1 MKTPTASILTVTALL
16 ALPAFAGPAPKSP
29 VVADKIA
36 GQFTPA
42 AFERQHM
49 DGILGDR
56 MRVNLEG
63 RLLHVDEKA
72 LLDCFQH
79 RPGPQEWAGEHAGK
93 FLHAAANTWLY
104 SGDERLKTSMDR
116 MARSLIATQLPDG
129 YLGTYTDDKRW
140 TGWDV
145 WVHKYDLLGLLNYY
159 QATGDDAAL
168 AASRKIGD
176 LLVRTF
182 GTGPGQRDIIA
193 AGTHVGMAS
202 TSVLEAMVNLYR
214 FTGERRY
221 LDFCEYL
228 VRSWDQP
235 NGAKIAASL
244 LGTGSV
250 FQTANAKAYEMMS
263 NLVGLVELYRVSGKA
278 EYLKPAEI
286 AWKDIVAHRLYVTG
300 TTSSSEHF
308 QDDLVLPGEE
318 AANVGEGCATVTFLQ
333 LTWQLLRA
341 TGQPQYAEQL
351 EQTVYNALLGAQ
363 DPRNGDICYFTPL
376 NGKKS
381 PTPGINCCVSSEPRG
396 ISMIPQLAWGR
407 RGEGIAVLLY
417 VPGRVAVDTGAGEV
431 ALESRTSYP
440 LEGTVELTVRPAR
453 AARFPLYLRVP
464 AWTARYEA
472 TAGGRTYKGEPGT
485 YLTIDRQWA
494 LGDSVRIDMDLT
506 TRVVPGG
513 PSYPYNVAVARG
525 PQFLALESALNRGV
539 VDIQAAGPR
548 AAQVKLTDAHS
559 QLPAN
564 WAGKQAYRME
574 GVVGG
579 KPRDLMLVPFA
590 DARTYRVWLL
600 KP

>member
-1 MKTPTASILTVTALL
+1 MRIPIVAALL
-16 ALPAFAGPAPKSP
+16 ALPVFAGPATKSP

-36 GQFTPA
+36 DQFIPA
-42 AFERQHM
+42 SFERQRIE
-49 DGILGDR
+49 GILGDR

-63 RLLHVDEKA
+63 RLLRVDEKA

-79 RPGPQEWAGEHAGK
+79 RPGPQDWAGEHAGK

-104 SGDERLKTSMDR
+104 TGDQRLKTLMDR
-116 MARSLIATQLPDG
+116 VARSLIAAQLPDG

-140 TGWDV
+140 TSWDV
-145 WVHKYDLLGLLNYY
+145 WVHKYDLLGLVSYY
-159 QATGDDAAL
+159 QATGYEPAL
-168 AASRKIGD
+168 DASRKIGD
-176 LLVRTF
+176 LLARTF

-193 AGTHVGMAS
+193 AGTHVGMAA

-214 FTGERRY
+214 FTGDRKY
-221 LDFCEYL
+221 LDFCDYL

-235 NGAKIAASL
+235 NGSGIAASL
-244 LGTGSV
+244 LSTGSV
-250 FQTANAKAYEMMS
+250 FRTANAKAYEMMS
-263 NLVGLVELYRVSGKA
+263 NLVGLMELYRITGKA
-278 EYLKPAEI
+278 EYLRPAEI

-308 QDDLVLPGEE
+308 QDDFVLPGEE

-341 TGQPQYAEQL
+341 TGRPQYADQL
-351 EQTVYNALLGAQ
+351 EHTVYNALLGAQ
-363 DPRNGDICYFTPL
+363 DPHNGDICYFTPL

-407 RGEGIAVLLY
+407 RGEGIAVLFY
-417 VPGRVAVDTGAGEV
+417 APGRVAVDLPVGEV
-431 ALESRTSYP
+431 AIESRTSYP
-440 LEGTVELTVRPAR
+440 LEGSVELTLRPAK

-472 TAGGRTYKGEPGT
+472 VAGGRTYKGEPGS
-485 YLTIDRQWA
+485 YLTIDREWA
-494 LGDSVRIDMDLT
+494 PGDSVKIDMDLT

-513 PSYPYNVAVARG
+513 ASYPYNVAVARG
-525 PQFLALESALNRGV
+525 PQFLALEGALNRGV
-539 VDIQAAGPR
+539 VDMQAAGPR
-548 AAQVKLTDAHS
+548 AVPVKLTDARE
-559 QLPAN
+559 QLPQG

-574 GVVGG
+574 GIVAG
-579 KPRDLMLVPFA
+579 KPKDLVLVPFA

>member
-1 MKTPTASILTVTALL
+1 MRNLIVALL
-16 ALPAFAGPAPKSP
+16 LTLPAFAAPPARAP
-29 VVADKIA
+29 VVPDKIA
-36 GQFTPA
+36 DQFTPA
-42 AFERQHM
+42 AFDRQHIE
-49 DGILGDR
+49 GILGER

-63 RLLHVDEKA
+63 RLLRVDETA
-72 LLDCFQH
+72 LIDCFQH
-79 RPGPQEWAGEHAGK
+79 RPGPQDWAGEHAGK

-104 SGDERLKTSMDR
+104 TGDQRLKTLMDR
-116 MARSLIATQLPDG
+116 MARNLIAAQLPDG

-140 TGWDV
+140 TSWDV
-145 WVHKYDLLGLLNYY
+145 WVHKYDLLGLLAYY
-159 QATGDDAAL
+159 QATGDEPAL
-168 AASRKIGD
+168 GASRKIGD

-214 FTGERRY
+214 FTGDLRY
-221 LDFCEYL
+221 LNFCEYL

-235 NGAKIAASL
+235 NGPKIIASL
-244 LGTGSV
+244 LSTGSV
-250 FQTANAKAYEMMS
+250 FHTANAKAYEMMS
-263 NLVGLVELYRVSGKA
+263 NLVGLVELYRITGKE

-333 LTWQLLRA
+333 LTWQLLRS
-341 TGQPQYAEQL
+341 TGQPQYADQL

-376 NGKKS
+376 DGKKS
-381 PTPGINCCVSSEPRG
+381 PTPGVNCCVSSEPRG

-407 RGEGIAVLLY
+407 RGEGAAVLFY
-417 VPGRVAVDTGAGEV
+417 VPGRVSVDTAAGAV
-431 ALESRTSYP
+431 AIESRTNYP
-440 LEGTVELTVRPAR
+440 VDGAVELTVDPSKAV
-453 AARFPLYLRVP
+453 RFPLYLRVP
-464 AWTARYEA
+464 AWTAHFEA
-472 TAGGRTYKGEPGT
+472 IAGGRTYQGEPGAW
-485 YLTIDRQWA
+485 LTIDRQWA
-494 LGDSVRIDMDLT
+494 PGDSVKIEIDLT
-506 TRVVPGG
+506 TRVVAGG

-525 PQFLALESALNRGV
+525 PQFLALESTLNRGV
-539 VDIQAAGPR
+539 VDLQAAGPR
-548 AAQVKLTDAHS
+548 TAQLKLTDVAG
-559 QLPAN
+559 QLPAT

-574 GVVGG
+574 GLVAG
-579 KPRDLMLVPFA
+579 KPKELVLVPFA

-600 KP
+600 RP

>member
-1 MKTPTASILTVTALL
+1 MRNLIVALL
-16 ALPAFAGPAPKSP
+16 LTLPAFAAPPARAP
-29 VVADKIA
+29 VVPDKIA
-36 GQFTPA
+36 DQFTPA
-42 AFERQHM
+42 AFDRQHIE
-49 DGILGDR
+49 GILGER

-63 RLLHVDEKA
+63 RLLRVDETA
-72 LLDCFQH
+72 LIDCFQH
-79 RPGPQEWAGEHAGK
+79 RPGPQDWAGEHAGK

-104 SGDERLKTSMDR
+104 TGDQRLKTLMDR
-116 MARSLIATQLPDG
+116 MARNLIAAQLPDG

-140 TGWDV
+140 TSWDV
-145 WVHKYDLLGLLNYY
+145 WVHKYDLLGLLAYY
-159 QATGDDAAL
+159 QATGDEPAL
-168 AASRKIGD
+168 GASRKIGD

-214 FTGERRY
+214 FTGDLRY
-221 LDFCEYL
+221 LNFCEYL

-235 NGAKIAASL
+235 NGPKIIASL
-244 LGTGSV
+244 LSTGSV
-250 FQTANAKAYEMMS
+250 FHTANAKAYEMMS
-263 NLVGLVELYRVSGKA
+263 NLVGLVELYRITGKE

-333 LTWQLLRA
+333 LTWQLLRS
-341 TGQPQYAEQL
+341 TGQPQYADQL

-376 NGKKS
+376 DGKKS
-381 PTPGINCCVSSEPRG
+381 PTPGVNCCVSSEPRG

-407 RGEGIAVLLY
+407 RGEGAAILFY
-417 VPGRVAVDTGAGEV
+417 VPGRVSVDTAAGAV
-431 ALESRTSYP
+431 AIESRTNYP
-440 LEGTVELTVRPAR
+440 VDGAVELTVDPSKAV
-453 AARFPLYLRVP
+453 RFPLYLRVP
-464 AWTARYEA
+464 AWTAHFEA
-472 TAGGRTYKGEPGT
+472 IAGGRTYQGEPGAW
-485 YLTIDRQWA
+485 LTIDRQWA
-494 LGDSVRIDMDLT
+494 PGDSVKIEIDLT
-506 TRVVPGG
+506 TRVVAGG

-525 PQFLALESALNRGV
+525 PQFLALESTLNRGV
-539 VDIQAAGPR
+539 VDLQAAGPR
-548 AAQVKLTDAHS
+548 TAQLKLTDVAG
-559 QLPAN
+559 QLPAT

-574 GVVGG
+574 GLVAG
-579 KPRDLMLVPFA
+579 KPKELVLVPFA

-600 KP
+600 QP

>member
-1 MKTPTASILTVTALL
+1 MRNLIVALL
-16 ALPAFAGPAPKSP
+16 LTLPAFAAPPARAP
-29 VVADKIA
+29 VVPDKIA
-36 GQFTPA
+36 DQFTPA
-42 AFERQHM
+42 AFDRQHIE
-49 DGILGDR
+49 GILGER

-63 RLLHVDEKA
+63 RLLRVDETA
-72 LLDCFQH
+72 LIDCFQH
-79 RPGPQEWAGEHAGK
+79 RPGPQDWAGEHAGK

-104 SGDERLKTSMDR
+104 TGDQRLKTLMDR
-116 MARSLIATQLPDG
+116 MARNLIAAQLPDG

-140 TGWDV
+140 TSWDV
-145 WVHKYDLLGLLNYY
+145 WVHKYDLLGLLAYY
-159 QATGDDAAL
+159 QATGDEPAL
-168 AASRKIGD
+168 GASRKIGD

-214 FTGERRY
+214 FTGDLRY
-221 LDFCEYL
+221 LNFCEYL

-235 NGAKIAASL
+235 NGPKIIASL
-244 LGTGSV
+244 LSTGSV
-250 FQTANAKAYEMMS
+250 FHTANAKAYEMMS
-263 NLVGLVELYRVSGKA
+263 NLVGLVELYRITGKE

-333 LTWQLLRA
+333 LTWQLLRS
-341 TGQPQYAEQL
+341 TGQPQYADQL

-376 NGKKS
+376 DGKKS
-381 PTPGINCCVSSEPRG
+381 PTPGVNCCVSSEPRG

-407 RGEGIAVLLY
+407 RGEGAAVLFY
-417 VPGRVAVDTGAGEV
+417 VPGRVSVDTAAGAV
-431 ALESRTSYP
+431 AIESRTNYP
-440 LEGTVELTVRPAR
+440 VDGAVELTVDPSKAV
-453 AARFPLYLRVP
+453 RFPLYLRVP
-464 AWTARYEA
+464 AWTAHFEA
-472 TAGGRTYKGEPGT
+472 IAGGRTYQGEPGAW
-485 YLTIDRQWA
+485 LTIDRQWA
-494 LGDSVRIDMDLT
+494 PGDSVKIEIDLT
-506 TRVVPGG
+506 TRVVAGG

-525 PQFLALESALNRGV
+525 PQFLALESTLNRGV
-539 VDIQAAGPR
+539 VDLQAAGPR
-548 AAQVKLTDAHS
+548 TAQLKLTDVAG
-559 QLPAN
+559 QLPAT

-574 GVVGG
+574 GLVAG
-579 KPRDLMLVPFA
+579 KPKELVLVPFA

-600 KP
+600 QP